1 MRVIFFHFFPA
12 RPDSPKVTV
21 MRALTVTVLLA
32 AAQAAAAQ
40 VGLPAV
46 RLPNLPAVN
55 VPGSV
60 APDLLSGNASPA
72 DLDAQARRELRQTR
86 IRELLRRHADVL
98 ERDPHGDPIVRGQV
112 LVLSPNDV
120 ALQAAAAAGFT
131 EPRELA
137 LAPLGIR
144 IVLLHTSGNTERA
157 LKALEKQDPSGTYDF
172 NHIYLDSGMAPRPED
187 GAQPPPGAAVA
198 APPAPAPAGPAAA
211 TVRVGLID
219 SGVDA
224 EHAAFRGAAVH
235 RHGCAGALVPD
246 SHGTA
251 VASLLVG
258 EDGPFRGAVPGAEL
272 YAADVFCGVATGG
285 GVDTVAE
292 AFAWLVGERVPVI
305 NVSLV
310 GPPNNLLRAV
320 VASVIARGYLVV
332 AAVGNDGPAAPPLY
346 PAAWPGVVGVTAV
359 DARGHVLPEAERG
372 PQVKFAAP
380 GADMAAARSPQG
392 YGLVRGTSF
401 AAPLVA
407 GLLALRLTAPDE
419 SAARSAL
426 ADLAA
431 RADAHGAHAQGPV
444 YGYGLVGAD
453 LRIQPALVHVRAD

>member
-12 RPDSPKVTV
+12 RPDSPKVRV
-21 MRALTVTVLLA
+21 MRVIALTMLLC
-32 AAQAAAAQ
+32 AAQAAVAQ
-40 VGLPAV
+40 VGLPGV

-55 VPGSV
+55 IPGSV
-60 APDLLSGNASPA
+60 APDLLSGNSSPA

-98 ERDPHGDPIVRGQV
+98 ERDPHGEPMVRGQV
-112 LVLSPNDV
+112 LVLSPND
-120 ALQAAAAAGFT
+120 AGLQAAAAAGFT
-131 EPRELA
+131 EQRELA
-137 LAPLGIR
+137 LTSLGMR
-144 IVLLHTSGNTERA
+144 IVVLHTSGNTARG
-157 LKALEKQDPSGTYDF
+157 LKALEKQDPAGTYDF
-172 NHIYLDSGMAPRPED
+172 NHIYLDSGMPAQLD
-187 GAQPPPGAAVA
+187 SGAQAAAAPAVA
-198 APPAPAPAGPAAA
+198 PAQVSAAPAAA
-211 TVRVGLID
+211 PVRVGLID

-224 EHAAFRGAAVH
+224 GHPAFRGLAIH
-235 RHGCAGALVPD
+235 RHGCAGAVVPD
-246 SHGTA
+246 NHGTA

-258 EDGPFRGAVPGAEL
+258 HDGAFRGAVPGAEL
-272 YAADVFCGVATGG
+272 YAADVFCGAATGG

-292 AFAWLVGERVPVI
+292 ALAWLVGERVPVI

-310 GPPNNLLRAV
+310 GPANSLLRAV
-320 VASVIARGYLVV
+320 VASTIARGYLVV

-359 DARGHVLPEAERG
+359 DAHGHVLPEAERG

-380 GADMAAARSPQG
+380 GADMAAAQSPQG
-392 YGLVRGTSF
+392 YALVRGTSY

-407 GLLALRLTAPDE
+407 GLLALRLTAPDGT
-419 SAARSAL
+419 AALAAL

-431 RADAHGAHAQGPV
+431 RADTRGAHGAGPV

-453 LRIQPALVHVRAD
+453 LRIEPALLHVRAD

>member
-32 AAQAAAAQ
+32 AAPAAAAQ

-55 VPGSV
+55 IPGSV

-72 DLDAQARRELRQTR
+72 DLDTQARRELRQTR

-112 LVLSPNDV
+112 LALSPNDV
-120 ALQAAAAAGFT
+120 ALQAAAGAGFT
-131 EPRELA
+131 ELRELA
-137 LAPLGIR
+137 LAPLGVR
-144 IVLLHTSGNTERA
+144 IVVLHTSGKTARA

-172 NHIYLDSGMAPRPED
+172 NHIYLDSGMAPRP
-187 GAQPPPGAAVA
+187 GAQPPPDAGAST
-198 APPAPAPAGPAAA
+198 PPAQAPAGPAAA

-224 EHAAFRGAAVH
+224 GHAAFRGVAVH

-258 EDGPFRGAVPGAEL
+258 QDDPFRGAAPGAEL
-272 YAADVFCGVATGG
+272 YAADVFCGAATGG
-285 GVDTVAE
+285 GVDAVAE

-359 DARGHVLPEAERG
+359 DPEGRVLPEAERG